1 MLTCFVLIRC
11 YVNILGSDFLPE
23 QPPPI
28 INTTL
33 PAPTLSNLLE
43 IEKQIRSV
51 HRAGPIRVRVAEN
64 VVSSDLV
71 RKLVVLM
78 KDAEDLQSIEDL
90 HSFCLIMQ
98 AIRMCYFTFLIYLIL
113 ILSLQCY

>member
-1 MLTCFVLIRC
+1 MLTCSVSFRC
-11 YVNILGSDFLPE
+11 YFNTVGSDFLPE

-28 INTTL
+28 INANL
-33 PAPTLSNLLE
+33 PTPTLSNLLE

-98 AIRMCYFTFLIYLIL
+98 AIRMCYFAFLIYLIL
-113 ILSLQCY
+113 ISPLQCY